1 MNSSSVIRLFVTAVR
16 SIVAVAITSVLAG
29 CVSSSL
35 DYPVAPDRRPEVGQV
50 AVVAFANA
58 PFRVQRPYTK
68 TEIMQEPQSLELISP
83 SAETY
88 RDVIVQAAQFGPQ
101 AIGAATAAVAAS
113 PFVLVGTAAVAH
125 EVRRVYGAVIADTD
139 QAVAKADA
147 TFARVLQNGEFERRL
162 GDTVRATLPQP
173 ANGAAV
179 DAPERL
185 VAPRDSMPVRT
196 YDSPGM
202 TAESDYSHL
211 STRGIDTVLELKVHE
226 PQLTGSESINPGLG
240 FSVHVR
246 ARLISTRTGRELYY
260 DYLEFQGERR
270 TFVQWAAD
278 DARAFR
284 GEINR
289 AIDQLASEIVAQAF
303 VREGR
308 VSKQQL
314 AAAGLQRRRGS
325 HGWSSAPDFSFAPA
339 VRLAQGSR

>member
-1 MNSSSVIRLFVTAVR
+1 MNSSSVTRLFVLAAR
-16 SIVAVAITSVLAG
+16 SIVAVFIASVLAG
-29 CVSSSL
+29 CVSPSS
-35 DYPVAPDRRPEVGQV
+35 DYPVVPENRPDVGQV
-50 AVVAFANA
+50 AVVAFSNA

-68 TEIMQEPQSLELISP
+68 TEIMQEPQSHELISP

-88 RDVIVQAAQFGPQ
+88 RDVIAHSVQFGPQ
-101 AIGAATAAVAAS
+101 AVGAATAAVAAS
-113 PFVLVGTAAVAH
+113 PFVLIGTAAVAH
-125 EVRRVYGAVIADTD
+125 EVRRIYGSVIADTD
-139 QAVAKADA
+139 QAVEKAEV

-162 GDTVRATLPQP
+162 GDSVRATLPR
-173 ANGAAV
+173 AADGAAV
-179 DAPERL
+179 DGSERT
-185 VAPRDSMPVRT
+185 VAPRDPSAVRS
-196 YDSPGM
+196 YDAPGM
-202 TAESDYSHL
+202 TSESDYSHL
-211 STRGIDTVLELKVHE
+211 SARGIDTVLELKVHE

-246 ARLISTRTGRELYY
+246 ARLISTRTGREFYY

-270 TFVQWAAD
+270 TFVQWAAE

-308 VSKQQL
+308 VSPQQL
-314 AAAGLQRRRGS
+314 AAAGLQRRSGS
-325 HGWSSAPDFSFAPA
+325 QGWRPAAVPSFAPA